1 MKRNEISRIRNAVP
15 ELGRT
20 GDCVPKAYDFLE
32 QGEELEINMYGEVVE
47 DIPVDWW
54 TGERVSGMYIC
65 EKDFLDDLGKY
76 QGKSRITVRINSVGG
91 DLYAGL
97 AIANRLKE
105 MDAEI
110 ITIADALV
118 ASAAVAIY
126 QAGNTRKIFSGSQ
139 IMIHEPSCFIYGRY
153 DLHALDKVQKQL
165 EAGKKSLINS
175 YAERTGRTEEDLEN
189 LLSGDCWMTGKEAV
203 DEGFA
208 DEVIEGE
215 VSAEITEDKKVV
227 VSNGIRFAADRFQTL
242 PRHLKTTKN
251 TVKNPVQGNGG
262 KEEMTRQEI
271 KEKYPDI
278 YNEIIRETQAEQSGA
293 VSKAVEQERK
303 RLREI
308 DEIANAVGDENLIR
322 EAKYGEKTMNA
333 SELALLALRKQSE
346 ERKGILKDMGEETAV
361 SGAEEVLPTPNS
373 GTKSK
378 EEQALQDVMDGA
390 ALIAGIQKGEKA

>member
-1 MKRNEISRIRNAVP
+1 MAKFKSTLPQPVWNA
-15 ELGRT
+15 E
-20 GDCVPKAYDFLE
+20 CVPKAYDFLE

-54 TGERVSGMYIC
+54 TGEKVSGMYIC

-76 QGKSRITVRINSVGG
+76 QGKSKITVRINSVGG

-110 ITIADALV
+110 ITVADALV
-118 ASAAVAIY
+118 ASAAVSIY
-126 QAGNTRKIFSGSQ
+126 QAGNTRKVFAGSQ
-139 IMIHEPSCFIYGRY
+139 IMIHEPSCYIYGRY
-153 DLHALDKVQKQL
+153 DLHALDKVKKQL
-165 EAGKKSLINS
+165 EAGKKSIIKS
-175 YAERTGRTEEDLEN
+175 YAERTGRTEEDLES
-189 LLSGDCWMTGKEAV
+189 LLSGDCWMTGREAV

-242 PRHLKTTKN
+242 PRHLKTMKN
-251 TVKNPVQGNGG
+251 TIEDLTQGNGG

-278 YNEIIRETQAEQSGA
+278 YNEIIQEAQAEQSGA
-293 VSKAVEQERK
+293 VSDAVEQERK

-308 DEIANAVGDENLIR
+308 DEIANAVGDENLIQ

-333 SELALLALRKQSE
+333 SELALRALKKQSE
-346 ERKGILKDMGEETAV
+346 ERKGILENMGMD
-361 SGAEEVLPTPNS
+361 AEESGVEGVLPTPNA
-373 GTKSK
+373 GAKSK
-378 EEQALQDVMDGA
+378 EEQVMQDIMDGA